1 MDIRNNIPGR
11 VMRVLFTGLLICVA
25 ATATAVHAESHDDRI
40 KKCKAIPV
48 PVPAF
53 SCKGDGSIVPKTI
66 DAQGH
71 CSKPEDLYS
80 RCVYQSTLGQ
90 LAKGNKDGVEILYSC
105 RKKPDGKKTYK
116 NDKSDNYYDIAVI
129 QHDPKTGNTCFYQ
142 HLGDTSGKTIPAP
155 EKDTGGKFWN
165 EKPDFCTS
173 CHSNGPFVRSPHY
186 AEVKDSSNT
195 LILPDVYRRKPG
207 KHSYKV
213 LHDHFKVYDVDRK
226 GNDCTLCHSIGAY
239 ESLGITPKKRIGMV
253 NYLAA
258 GSVMSLRETRT
269 SGCYSPLKSGKCPSP
284 TKSGYHDFMVGMM
297 GIDSAGAKAA
307 VKELEECVKK
317 KPMPGDCTLTKLS
330 P

>member
-1 MDIRNNIPGR
+1 MDRQINGFLIILW
-11 VMRVLFTGLLICVA
+11 RVLLRTIVA
-25 ATATAVHAESHDDRI
+25 WGIVISFAHSETHDQRI
-40 KKCKAIPV
+40 KKCEAIPV
-48 PVPAF
+48 AVPAF

-90 LAKGNKDGVEILYSC
+90 LAKGNTDGVEILYSC
-105 RKKPDGKKTYK
+105 RKKPDGKNTYK
-116 NDKSDNYYDIAVI
+116 NDKTDSYYDIAVI

-142 HLGDTSGKTIPAP
+142 HLGDTSGKSIPAP
-155 EKDTGGKFWN
+155 NKDTGGKFWN

-186 AEVKDSSNT
+186 ADVKDGANKV
-195 LILPDVYRRKPG
+195 ILPDVYRRKPG

-258 GSVMSLRETRT
+258 GSLMSLRESRT

-297 GIDSAGAKAA
+297 GIDAAGAKAA
-307 VKELEECVKK
+307 VKELEECVNK
-317 KPMPGDCTLTKLS
+317 KPMPRDCTLTKLS